1 MDTSA
6 LTIEELLQN
15 VVEANVMSTLP
26 DSMVRNQ
33 SGCVLG
39 DVAVP
44 MEDDAEDPMPSVA
57 KMRGEASLSDLV
69 DLSELG
75 ADAAS
80 VMGDSV
86 MASLKSMVEA
96 MNKEGRK
103 NTEEE
108 METQIH
114 GDGKPQTYSMLLYI
128 CMQFSRDQRGVMMLY
143 C

>member
-26 DSMVRNQ
+26 DSTVRNQ

-114 GDGKPQTYSMLLYI
+114 GDGKLQTYSM
-128 CMQFSRDQRGVMMLY
+128 
-143 C
+143 